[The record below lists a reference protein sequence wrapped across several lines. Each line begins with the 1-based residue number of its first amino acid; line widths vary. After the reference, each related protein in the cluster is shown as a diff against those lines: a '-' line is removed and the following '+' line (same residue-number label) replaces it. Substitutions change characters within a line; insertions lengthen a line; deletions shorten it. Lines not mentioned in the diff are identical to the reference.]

1 MSGEPNVNFYD
12 FDGCYSKPSS
22 SSFDISLNSRF
33 YKSVVES
40 VAQCQAEAMR
50 KNADFFLMNDISS
63 STVTDNNSNCYVPKP
78 VSSNLGSFVSV
89 DTMLQLFSDLF
100 GTTAKTS
107 VSDTCN
113 NMLFRRTPASPLS
126 SQKCFKYTLD
136 EQVYAPKMQFAHYKK
151 PILNESNLGLATSIQ
166 SRPTSYYENPTLLA
180 ELGSY
185 KELLYIDQTNVQASG
200 PLYRTFK
207 NFICSPSQENERL
220 FDIQLANLQAKYDN
234 LIGKTDDISVDLS
247 NINYLKMGDNNTIMA
262 LNARIASKKQ
272 ELANLLGSGGA
283 NNGRLSDNV
292 FLTQFKIIENGILLF
307 IMVVMCF
314 MYYKTRNLKTITMNN
329 IVNASAS
336 TSTSTSTSTSAS
348 TSASTKTSSVPST
361 NNPLNSVVNN
371 LVNNAI
377 KK

>member
-1 MSGEPNVNFYD
+1 MSGEPNVNFYE

-22 SSFDISLNSRF
+22 SSSFDISLNSKF

-40 VAQCQAEAMR
+40 VAQCQAEAMQ

-63 STVTDNNSNCYVPKP
+63 VSVTDNNSNCYVPKQ
-78 VSSNLGSFVSV
+78 VSSNLGSFASV
-89 DTMLQLFSDLF
+89 DTMLELFSSLF
-100 GTTAKTS
+100 GSAAKIS

-113 NMLFRRTPASPLS
+113 NMLFRRIPATPLT

-136 EQVYAPKMQFAHYKK
+136 EQVYAPKTKFAHYKK
-151 PILNESNLGLATSIQ
+151 PILNEANLRLATSIQ
-166 SRPTSYYENPTLLA
+166 SRPTSYYANPTLLA
-180 ELGSY
+180 ELASY
-185 KELLYIDQTNVQASG
+185 KELLYIDLTNISASG
-200 PLYRTFK
+200 PMYTTFK

-234 LIGKTDDISVDLS
+234 LIGKIDDISVDLS
-247 NINYLKMGDNNTIMA
+247 NINQLKIGDNSSISA

-283 NNGRLSDNV
+283 NNGRLGDNV

-314 MYYKTRNLKTITMNN
+314 LYYKTRNLKTVTMNS
-329 IVNASAS
+329 IVNASTAPKS
-336 TSTSTSTSTSAS
+336 IINTN
-348 TSASTKTSSVPST
+348 SSI
-361 NNPLNSVVNN
+361 NNVIKNN
-371 LVNNAI
+371 VI
-377 KK
+377 KN

>member
-1 MSGEPNVNFYD
+1 MSGEPNVHFYE
-12 FDGCYSKPSS
+12 FDGCYSKPTSS
-22 SSFDISLNSRF
+22 SSFDISLNSKF

-63 STVTDNNSNCYVPKP
+63 VSVTDNNSNCYVPKQ
-78 VSSNLGSFVSV
+78 VSSNLGSFASV
-89 DTMLQLFSDLF
+89 DTMLELFSSLF
-100 GTTAKTS
+100 GSAAKIS

-113 NMLFRRTPASPLS
+113 NMLFRRIPATPLT

-136 EQVYAPKMQFAHYKK
+136 EQVYAPKTKFAHYKK
-151 PILNESNLGLATSIQ
+151 PILNEANLRLATSIQ
-166 SRPTSYYENPTLLA
+166 SRPTSHYANPTLLA
-180 ELGSY
+180 ELASY
-185 KELLYIDQTNVQASG
+185 KELLYIDLTNIPASG
-200 PLYRTFK
+200 PMYTTFK

-234 LIGKTDDISVDLS
+234 LIGKIDDISVDLS
-247 NINYLKMGDNNTIMA
+247 NINQLKIGDNSSISA

-283 NNGRLSDNV
+283 NNGRLGDNV

-314 MYYKTRNLKTITMNN
+314 LYYKTRNLKTVTMNS
-329 IVNASAS
+329 IVNASTAPKS
-336 TSTSTSTSTSAS
+336 IINTN
-348 TSASTKTSSVPST
+348 SSI
-361 NNPLNSVVNN
+361 NNVIKNN
-371 LVNNAI
+371 VI
-377 KK
+377 KN